1 MSVAQLPVIPTVVGA
16 TALGLA
22 GAGAAM
28 DSGMNIA
35 SGPASTAQA
44 NLSSSS
50 IAGALE
56 DRTQAISRDN
66 KRTSATTSAQEQLQ
80 DTVDAQAASRVT
92 TLTKLGNQAANRS
105 QEIVK
110 NLWHVPTS
118 GYRLTARFGM
128 SSGLWAHNHTG

>member
-1 MSVAQLPVIPTVVGA
+1 MGNHRAENRTRSLSSPARSSANQRGGKRKASRSRSPLSVAQLPVIPTVVGA

-66 KRTSATTSAQEQLQ
+66 KRT
-80 DTVDAQAASRVT
+80 
-92 TLTKLGNQAANRS
+92 
-105 QEIVK
+105 
-110 NLWHVPTS
+110 
-118 GYRLTARFGM
+118 
-128 SSGLWAHNHTG
+128 